1 LHGKR
6 YSAWI
11 DRGADRVAGQRAC
24 DEDDVAVA
32 ARDPLPPSASD
43 SAAARGLLLGLR
55 HWLKGSLRIGSC
67 RNLRKTASRRYEVG
81 SSGGGE
87 SSGGSGA
94 LERDLR
100 KALDDLRTAGKDQ
113 VASWR
118 STLEDTTEDVCV
130 EVAKLAVRAMSSAAS
145 VDEVAEE
152 VLKRRK
158 SLRERESGGSE
169 S

>member
-1 LHGKR
+1 M
-6 YSAWI
+6 
-11 DRGADRVAGQRAC
+11 
-24 DEDDVAVA
+24 
-32 ARDPLPPSASD
+32 
-43 SAAARGLLLGLR
+43 
-55 HWLKGSLRIGSC
+55 
-67 RNLRKTASRRYEVG
+67 G

-94 LERDLR
+94 MERNLR

-145 VDEVAEE
+145 VDKVAEE

-158 SLRERESGGSE
+158 SLRESE